1 VKPLLLA
8 THGLAVRYGDITAVE
23 DVDLTLAAGESVAL
37 VGRNGVGK
45 STLLRALAGLVP
57 HDGTIVRRPPERI
70 PQARSE
76 SQPSEVRI
84 AFVPQRAMPR
94 WDLPISV
101 WQAVATSRISRLR
114 WWRRPDATD
123 RDAIETAIA
132 RLGLG
137 ALAQRPVGALSGGQ
151 AQRVLL
157 ARALA
162 QEPDLLLLDEPFDGL
177 DADSLDA
184 VLAAL
189 TDLAAADTAVCCALH
204 DLPLARRVFG
214 RAVLLD
220 GRVLADGP
228 ADEILATGLAGEPSI
243 PAVLGGVLP

>member
-1 VKPLLLA
+1 MKPLLLA
-8 THGLAVRYGDITAVE
+8 THGLTVRYGDVTAIE

-57 HDGTIVRRPPERI
+57 HEGTVVWQPPQHRPLAGGQPQTSAVR
-70 PQARSE
+70 
-76 SQPSEVRI
+76 V
-84 AFVPQRAMPR
+84 AFVPQRATPR

-101 WQAVATSRISRLR
+101 RQAVETSRLSARR
-114 WWRRPDATD
+114 WWRRPDTAD
-123 RDAIETAIA
+123 RDVIETAIA
-132 RLGLG
+132 VMGLG

-162 QEPDLLLLDEPFDGL
+162 QEPDVLLLDEPFDGL

-189 TDLAAADTAVCCALH
+189 IALAAADTAVCCALH
-204 DLPLARRVFG
+204 DLPLARRVFE

-228 ADEILATGLAGEPSI
+228 TDQILTTALAGEPSI
-243 PAVLGGVLP
+243 PAVLGDVLL